1 MAETERRRRRPPISC
16 VLCRRRKIRCNRES
30 PCSNCVRSKNA
41 NCIYENIFSQ
51 SQQDT
56 ELHSS
61 IPPIAAVAA
70 PSLTSRSSPRTAS
83 TTTTSAAASYQSSQD
98 IEFLKNKI
106 KQLEERLSQSNRTS
120 QSSVQ
125 TPTSNIEAISSRI
138 GGTFYV
144 HHEDHLAG
152 QPQSISRS
160 VTHKSR
166 MFGQSHWITGMSLMR
181 DILELIE
188 PHVHE
193 DTCKIT
199 TLMVK
204 SKSLARTIKAQ
215 RTPHWPSPLKTDL
228 PPKDIADE
236 LVGRYC
242 QTTETIYRIL
252 HIPSFKRDYEAYWKS
267 QAGPNTAFLVQLKLV
282 LAIGA
287 TTYDE
292 KFTLRTSAMQWVYEA
307 QTWISEPGFKHRLNL
322 QFLQN
327 NILLLLAREF
337 VDVGPDL
344 VWISAG
350 TLVRIAVYMGLHK
363 DPTRLPKVSTFTAE
377 MRRRL
382 WNTILEISLQL
393 SLVSGGP
400 PFISMDMFNTEP
412 PGNFDDEQLAVDD
425 PPPKPESYFTQ
436 TSIAI
441 ILRKTFEARLAV
453 VKFLNNH
460 GSSGTYKETLQLDV
474 ELRASYKTVLRTLQG
489 YKSTTGSQL
498 SEFAMDVVSLIMNRY
513 RLSLHI
519 PFFPPAMDEAA
530 YAFSRKVVVETSL
543 KIWRGVFPSPLTS
556 TSQSCHD
563 IIVPSQHF
571 LARLVVCASGF
582 FRLSPLQASVLIA
595 SELMGQLREE
605 ETLGLGLVRQ
615 DLLSVVSEAKIWAW
629 KCIEAGETSIKGY
642 FLASLH
648 AARIEGLMQG
658 LEKEEL
664 SRFVVK
670 EGEKAEEMCIP
681 LLEGMLSSRNPEG
694 STGAPEQ
701 TTPSQLVEDWDLT
714 MSDAL
719 FDFGETEL
727 VNWGFDENYQGL
739 SFN

>member
-1 MAETERRRRRPPISC
+1 MAEPERRRRRPPISC

-30 PCSNCVRSKNA
+30 PCSNCIRSKTS
-41 NCIYENIFSQ
+41 NCVYENNFTQ
-51 SQQDT
+51 PQQAN
-56 ELHSS
+56 EPHSS
-61 IPPIAAVAA
+61 IPPLSAVAG
-70 PSLTSRSSPRTAS
+70 PSLTSKSPQWAPSTTTAS
-83 TTTTSAAASYQSSQD
+83 TVASYQSSQD
-98 IEFLKNKI
+98 IDFLKNKI
-106 KQLEERLSQSNRTS
+106 RQLEERLSHSNRTS
-120 QSSVQ
+120 QSPAQ
-125 TPTSNIEAISSRI
+125 GPGSNIEAISSRI

-144 HHEDHLAG
+144 HHEDPLSG
-152 QPQSISRS
+152 PQGISRS

-166 MFGQSHWITGMSLMR
+166 MFGQSHWITGMSLVR
-181 DILELIE
+181 DILDLIE

-193 DTCKIT
+193 DSCKIT
-199 TLMVK
+199 TLMLK

-215 RTPHWPSPLKTDL
+215 RTPHWPPPLMTDL
-228 PPKDIADE
+228 PSKDIADE
-236 LVGRYC
+236 LVDCYFR
-242 QTTETIYRIL
+242 TTETIYRIL
-252 HIPSFKRDYEAYWKS
+252 HIPSFLKDYEAHWTS
-267 QAGPNTAFLVQLKLV
+267 QAEPNTAFLIQLKLV

-292 KFTLRTSAMQWVYEA
+292 KFTLRVPAMRWVYEA

-337 VDVGPDL
+337 ADVGPDL

-363 DPTRLPKVSTFTAE
+363 DPTRLPKMSTFTAE

-393 SLVSGGP
+393 SLTSGGP

-412 PGNFDDEQLAVDD
+412 PGNLDDEQLLLED
-425 PPPKPESYFTQ
+425 PPPKPEGHFTQ
-436 TSIAI
+436 TSMAI
-441 ILRKTFEARLAV
+441 TLRKIFQTRLAV

-460 GSSGTYKETLQLDV
+460 GSSGTYGETLRLDT
-474 ELRASYKTVLRTLQG
+474 ELRTSYKAVLRILQG
-489 YKSTTGSQL
+489 FKSTTGPQP
-498 SEFAMDVVSLIMNRY
+498 SEFAMDVVSLLMNRY
-513 RLSLHI
+513 ILSLHI
-519 PFFPPAMDEAA
+519 PFFVPAMEEAA
-530 YAFSRKVVVETSL
+530 YAYSRRVVVETSL
-543 KIWRGVFPSPLTS
+543 KIWRGIFPSPLTL
-556 TSQSCHD
+556 TSE
-563 IIVPSQHF
+563 PSHNTVLPAQHY

-582 FRLSPLQASVLIA
+582 FRISPLQASVLIA

-605 ETLGLGLVRQ
+605 ETLGLGLVRP
-615 DLLSVVSEAKIWAW
+615 DLLSVVHETKIWAW

-648 AARIEGLMQG
+648 VAQIGGLIQG

-670 EGEKAEEMCIP
+670 EGEKAEEECFP
-681 LLEGMLSSRNPEG
+681 LLEQMLASEKPEG
-694 STGAPEQ
+694 TNGGLEQ
-701 TTPSQLVEDWDLT
+701 TSTSPLAEDWDMT

-727 VNWGFDENYQGL
+727 INWGFDENYQGL

>member
-41 NCIYENIFSQ
+41 SCIYENHFLQ
-51 SQQDT
+51 PQQAT

-61 IPPIAAVAA
+61 ISPIAEVAV
-70 PSLTSRSSPRTAS
+70 PSLTSKSSPRAAS
-83 TTTTSAAASYQSSQD
+83 TTTASTAATYQSSQD

-106 KQLEERLSQSNRTS
+106 KQLEERLSQSNETS
-120 QSSVQ
+120 QSPIQ
-125 TPTSNIEAISSRI
+125 TPGSNIEAISSRI

-144 HHEDHLAG
+144 HHEDPLAG
-152 QPQSISRS
+152 QPQNISRS

-166 MFGQSHWITGMSLMR
+166 MFGQSHWITGMALVR
-181 DILELIE
+181 DILNLIE

-193 DTCKIT
+193 DTCKIL

-204 SKSLARTIKAQ
+204 SKSLARTIKSQ
-215 RTPHWPSPLKTDL
+215 RTPRWPSLLKTDL
-228 PPKDIADE
+228 PSKDIADE
-236 LVGRYC
+236 LVDRYL
-242 QTTETIYRIL
+242 QTTETIYRII
-252 HIPSFKRDYEAYWKS
+252 HIPSFKKDYEAHWTS
-267 QAGPNTAFLVQLKLV
+267 QAEPNTAFLVQLKLV

-287 TTYDE
+287 TTYDD
-292 KFTLRTSAMQWVYEA
+292 KFTLRSSAMQWVYEA

-327 NILLLLAREF
+327 NILLLIAREF

-393 SLVSGGP
+393 SLISGGP
-400 PFISMDMFNTEP
+400 PFISVDMFNTEP
-412 PGNFDDEQLAVDD
+412 PGNFDDEQLALED

-441 ILRKTFEARLAV
+441 ILRKIFPARLSI

-460 GSSGTYKETLQLDV
+460 GSSGTFKETLQLDA
-474 ELRASYKTVLRTLQG
+474 ELRASYKAVLRTLQG
-489 YKSTTGSQL
+489 YKSTTGSQP
-498 SEFAMDVVSLIMNRY
+498 SKFAMDVVSLLMNRY
-513 RLSLHI
+513 CLSLHI
-519 PFFPPAMDEAA
+519 PFFAPAMDEAA

-543 KIWRGVFPSPLTS
+543 KIWRGIFPSPLTPV
-556 TSQSCHD
+556 SQSYPD
-563 IIVPSQHF
+563 TVLPSQHY

-582 FRLSPLQASVLIA
+582 FRISPLQASVLIA

-605 ETLGLGLVRQ
+605 ETFGPGLVRQ
-615 DLLSVVSEAKIWAW
+615 DLLSIVSEAKTWAW

-648 AARIEGLMQG
+648 AAQIEGLMQG

-670 EGEKAEEMCIP
+670 EGEEAEEKCFP
-681 LLEGMLSSRNPEG
+681 LLEEMLSRINPEG

-701 TTPSQLVEDWDLT
+701 TTPSQMVEDWDLT